1 MIDLPIDIINPG
13 MESRTRRYA
22 ESAETI
28 TPWFDANEP
37 ELDKVA
43 LRIKAECSQMSATKT
58 IEIEYALDNSDV
70 WTSISTLEEDGQHV
84 FDLAPSP
91 NADDLSGILF
101 REIRFRITSASDT
114 AEESPDLHN
123 LSLEFLK
130 ELDEQWQFR
139 FSVDLNKTYN
149 GLTPDEMREKL
160 LESQNKRH
168 LVPFTYRNK
177 DGASV
182 KFHVN
187 MQRPQFLE
195 YEGGAGEYNANAL
208 IDLVAFTEPEEF

>member
-1 MIDLPIDIINPG
+1 
-13 MESRTRRYA
+13 
-22 ESAETI
+22 
-28 TPWFDANEP
+28 
-37 ELDKVA
+37 
-43 LRIKAECSQMSATKT
+43 MSATKT

-70 WTSISTLEEDGQHV
+70 WTSVATLDEDGQPV

-91 NADDLSGILF
+91 NTDDLSGILF
-101 REIRFRITSASDT
+101 RNIRFRITSASDT

-177 DGASV
+177 GRRQREVPRQHAASPVPGVRGRRRRVQCERPDRPGRVHRAGRVLMWSEPPISQHPAGWGHSPSCLSRESLSAGAW
-182 KFHVN
+182 F
-187 MQRPQFLE
+187 R
-195 YEGGAGEYNANAL
+195 A
-208 IDLVAFTEPEEF
+208 